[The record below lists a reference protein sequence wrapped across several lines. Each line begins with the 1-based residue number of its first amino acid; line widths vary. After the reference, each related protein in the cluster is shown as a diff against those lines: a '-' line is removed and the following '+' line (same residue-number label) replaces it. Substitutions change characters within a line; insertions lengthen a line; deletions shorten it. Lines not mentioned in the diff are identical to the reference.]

1 MNIVKIARRVI
12 RGVPV
17 WGKISPAIGPQAQ
30 KKGIGELALKCL
42 GHFEIER
49 KTCHGKI
56 HLPGGPGA
64 PKERGNNM
72 MIIED
77 RLENVERELGRQKR
91 RNRWLLAAILL
102 LAGGLIVPAVFE
114 TTAFRARTQ
123 VARTAKEIRANKFVL
138 EDKNGKER
146 ASLLVTGFGSWLSLD
161 DENGETRIGL
171 GIFADDPSLTLY
183 DENGKERFVAGKVVG
198 LSSDGKTIEYP
209 ESSLILLGPDGKVIW
224 SAIE

>member
-1 MNIVKIARRVI
+1 LRRVEAGI
-12 RGVPV
+12 FPASRIEKDRKSGIMRLIEIDVDDRGKFSWP
-17 WGKISPAIGPQAQ
+17 
-30 KKGIGELALKCL
+30 KKGGEKMT
-42 GHFEIER
+42 IE
-49 KTCHGKI
+49 
-56 HLPGGPGA
+56 
-64 PKERGNNM
+64 E
-72 MIIED
+72 
-77 RLENVERELGRQKR
+77 RLENMEREVGRVRR
-91 RNRWLLAAILL
+91 RNRWLLGAILL
-102 LAGGLIVPAVFE
+102 LAGGLIVPL
-114 TTAFRARTQ
+114 AFRVQAQ
-123 VARTAKEIRANKFVL
+123 GAGAAKVIRANKFVL